1 MLGLGLAAAALRV
14 LTSVDPNSLP
24 ALAPVGLDP
33 GVIVFTLL
41 TAVITTLVFGLAP
54 AVRTLPV
61 DVADALRDGSQH
73 ASAGHRRQRLR
84 AALVAVEVALA
95 VMLVIGAGLMI
106 RTLAALDDIDLGFNP
121 DRVLTMRVTIP
132 GAKYPTHETVE
143 TFFDELQARVT
154 ALPGIEAAGIVRA
167 LPLATTVGDF
177 AIDVEGFEESPG
189 REAQGDLQV
198 MSHGAFAA
206 MQTRLVR
213 GRWFAPS
220 DTSATMPVA
229 VVNET
234 MARTYWPDPAAAIG
248 GRIRVGAPASRP
260 WVTVVG
266 VVADE
271 RHNSVTG
278 IVNEKFF
285 VPHVQWRVVT
295 QGGDPIRSVFI
306 VARTAGDPISVGGAI
321 RGEVR
326 QMDSSVPVSNVR
338 SMNEVVATALATPR
352 LTGFLLSAFAAIAL
366 ALAAVGIYGV
376 LAYVVSQRTREIGIR
391 LAIGADRSQLLGM
404 VLRQGLLLAG
414 IGIAAGLIGAFALTR
429 LMKSLLYNVR
439 PNDPI
444 TFAAVAAGLLLIAL
458 VASFLPA
465 RRATRVSPTTALRA
479 E

>member
-1 MLGLGLAAAALRV
+1 V
-14 LTSVDPNSLP
+14 V
-24 ALAPVGLDP
+24 
-33 GVIVFTLL
+33 
-41 TAVITTLVFGLAP
+41 
-54 AVRTLPV
+54 
-61 DVADALRDGSQH
+61 
-73 ASAGHRRQRLR
+73 
-84 AALVAVEVALA
+84 
-95 VMLVIGAGLMI
+95 
-106 RTLAALDDIDLGFNP
+106 
-121 DRVLTMRVTIP
+121 
-132 GAKYPTHETVE
+132 
-143 TFFDELQARVT
+143 
-154 ALPGIEAAGIVRA
+154 
-167 LPLATTVGDF
+167 
-177 AIDVEGFEESPG
+177 
-189 REAQGDLQV
+189 
-198 MSHGAFAA
+198 SHGAFAA
-206 MQTRLVR
+206 MQTRLVG
-213 GRWFAPS
+213 GRWFSAS
-220 DTSATMPVA
+220 DTTDSVPVA

-234 MARTYWPDPAAAIG
+234 MARTYWKDAAAAIG
-248 GRIRVGAPASRP
+248 GRIRVGGPATRP

-285 VPHVQWRVVT
+285 VPHVQWPVVAA
-295 QGGDPIRSVFI
+295 GGDAIRSVFL
-306 VARTAGDPISVGGAI
+306 VARTAGDPLAVAGVI
-321 RGEVR
+321 RNQVR
-326 QMDSSVPVSNVR
+326 QMDANVPVANVR

-352 LTGFLLSAFAAIAL
+352 LTGFLLSTFAAIAL

-429 LMKSLLYNVR
+429 LMTSLLYNVR
-439 PNDPI
+439 PHDPI